1 MDYQFQDKI
10 AVITGAAGGIGSAC
24 VKKFYENGAK
34 VALLDIR
41 EDLCEK
47 TVEKLELDKERVLC
61 LAGDLADEKQVK
73 ALVDKVLEH
82 FGTIDFL
89 VNTAG
94 IQGAT
99 ARIEEYEYEEM
110 KRIMNIN
117 FFGTLLMMHYVLPIM
132 QAKGKGSIVNF
143 GSCSGMFG
151 YTFEVAYG
159 ASKAAIIEITKC
171 AAAENG
177 INGVR
182 INSISPGWVDTGM
195 YREVIESYKGNG
207 FENPLDNV
215 NLGPMERPATPMEM
229 ANCVA
234 FLCCDDASFVN
245 GCNFVADGG
254 KTIC

>member
-1 MDYQFQDKI
+1 MDFQDRVAI
-10 AVITGAAGGIGSAC
+10 ITGAAGGIGSAC
-24 VKKFYENGAK
+24 VKKFYDNGAK

-41 EDLCEK
+41 EELCEK
-47 TVEKLELDKERVLC
+47 TVEKLGLDKERVLC
-61 LAGDLADEKQVK
+61 LAGDLADEEQVRG
-73 ALVDKVLEH
+73 LVEKVVAH
-82 FGTIDFL
+82 FGTVDIL

-94 IQGAT
+94 IQGPT
-99 ARIEEYEYEEM
+99 ARIEEYKYEDM
-110 KRIMNIN
+110 KKIMNIN
-117 FFGTLLMMHYVLPIM
+117 FFGTLLMMHYTLPIM
-132 QAKGKGSIVNF
+132 QAKGKGAIVNF

-159 ASKAAIIEITKC
+159 ASKAAIIEITKT

-177 INGVR
+177 VNGVR

-195 YREVIESYKGNG
+195 YREVMESYKGNG
-207 FENPLDNV
+207 FDDPTDNIV
-215 NLGPMERPATPMEM
+215 LGPMERPASPMEM

-234 FLCCDDASFVN
+234 FLCSDEASFVN

>member
-1 MDYQFQDKI
+1 MDFQDRVAI
-10 AVITGAAGGIGSAC
+10 ITGASGGIGSAC
-24 VKKFYENGAK
+24 VKKFAEGGAK
-34 VALLDIR
+34 VALLDIK
-41 EDLCEK
+41 EELCEK
-47 TVEKLELDKERVLC
+47 TVEKLGLDKDRVLC
-61 LAGDLADEKQVK
+61 LGGDISDDQQVK
-73 ALVDKVLEH
+73 ALVQKVLDH
-82 FGTIDFL
+82 FGTIDIL

-94 IQGAT
+94 IQGPT
-99 ARIEEYEYEEM
+99 ARIEETKVSDM
-110 KRIMNIN
+110 RRIMDIN
-117 FFGTLLMMHYVLPIM
+117 FFGTLFMMHYVLPVM
-132 QAKGKGSIVNF
+132 QAKGKGAIVNF

-177 INGVR
+177 VNGVR

-195 YREVIESYKGNG
+195 YREVMESYKGNG
-207 FENPLDNV
+207 FEDPTDNI

-234 FLCCDDASFVN
+234 FLCCDEAGFVN